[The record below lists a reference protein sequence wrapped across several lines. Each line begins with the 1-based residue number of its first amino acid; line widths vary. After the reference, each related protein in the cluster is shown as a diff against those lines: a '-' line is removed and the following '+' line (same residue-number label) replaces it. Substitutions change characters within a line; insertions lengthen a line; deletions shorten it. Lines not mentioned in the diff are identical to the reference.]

1 MTSVG
6 VGVANPSIGIVIP
19 SIGVGIVVPDAGV
32 VVVIPGAGIGIGIVV
47 VVPSAGIGIGVVVV
61 VPGAGI
67 GIGVI
72 VPSAGIVLVVVLS
85 ILAVTGRRLLNLD
98 SVVAALGRKGGQHTC
113 SCQTS
118 MLVGGNQYP
127 TGLEH

>member
-6 VGVANPSIGIVIP
+6 VGVAIPSIGIVIP

-47 VVPSAGIGIGVVVV
+47 VVPG
-61 VPGAGI
+61 
-67 GIGVI
+67 
-72 VPSAGIVLVVVLS
+72 AGIVLVVVLS